1 MISTPDLSVICKFPY
16 SGQCMV
22 CSCVGECMNLPLC
35 LYPVLVPE
43 WSLSDIE
50 AMVPECKVV

>member
-22 CSCVGECMNLPLC
+22 CSRVGECMNMPLC
-35 LYPVLVPE
+35 LYPVLVLE
-43 WSLSDIE
+43 QSLSDIE
-50 AMVPECKVV
+50 AMVPGCKVV